1 MSSPYLDSSS
11 DGASGTKGR
20 LRSTD
25 RLLKRGAE
33 ADGGETGRPHLSR
46 RFSIGGLFHR
56 AHQARDQSI
65 PTPKLS
71 RRASVAS
78 TSSGRSAT
86 DHASSETDSA
96 GDSPLRRTKSLVGR
110 LFRRRSQAA
119 SERMHPPSP
128 ERRSSHH
135 VSSMYMSGQQG
146 SSVRLPDLLEEV
158 EAGVGRRDGVEVR
171 ISSPSSL
178 VTPDS
183 PRASSTTSSDSAVRR
198 FFHSSSPLTSA
209 SPTPAQSSS
218 MAVRV
223 ITSSRCVLTH
233 AHRLLQ
239 GTMILSSQNIT
250 FNCSV
255 LRPRFTLNI
264 PHGDIVAIIPFGDR
278 TGIKVAT
285 QRRCLLFQGFPER
298 DEFLQLLMEQWMAH
312 CRTMLLA
319 DATGASRI
327 HDTAMACAWFRQST
341 GVRNKL
347 PPAQLK
353 RAKSIG
359 GRPMGG
365 GGASGG
371 AGPVLPVLGGVN
383 SCGCMEHYKHDVVR
397 MRLQSTPLAIAGVL
411 FGLAGSGI
419 SYAGTFFRA
428 RGGNTVEETPWT
440 WDGDIRRRTI
450 ITNVPD
456 AFRPTTLMRV
466 EVAQRVTHESADI
479 IVVDASLT
487 LKRTSFGNN
496 YKCHLR
502 WCIVREQ
509 RRSQEGEEEREER
522 AQPESIVQDADGVTI
537 LPIDASNVR
546 VSAEVTCTGHAPL
559 PLQVVEERLIEF
571 VRTNFTAMLETLRV
585 RFQVASQE
593 TALCEY
599 PARTKMVDRAG
610 QFIRLALFLT
620 VYRARE
626 YLADWVSGDRTLS
639 SDYEAING
647 DDGGGQGSSSRLFY
661 YWASGVLLLFI
672 LVWTLVSHHYNRT
685 APLATYD
692 AAKHAGEGLIL
703 PSHLTDETIL
713 RNVSEVLDFLE
724 DHLPIL

>member
-1 MSSPYLDSSS
+1 MSSPYLDSSD
-11 DGASGTKGR
+11 DGASGKRGR
-20 LRSTD
+20 VQSTD
-25 RLLKRGAE
+25 RLLKGDTE
-33 ADGGETGRPHLSR
+33 TDYGEDARPPLAR

-56 AHQARDQSI
+56 THHAKDRSI
-65 PTPKLS
+65 PAPKLS

-78 TSSGRSAT
+78 TSSRST
-86 DHASSETDSA
+86 IDHASSEANSV
-96 GDSPLRRTKSLVGR
+96 GDGPLRRTKSLVGR
-110 LFRRRSQAA
+110 LFRRRSHVATEGA
-119 SERMHPPSP
+119 HSPDP

-146 SSVRLPDLLEEV
+146 SSVRLSDLFEET
-158 EAGVGRRDGVEVR
+158 EGGGRRAETEGR
-171 ISSPSSL
+171 IASPSPL
-178 VTPDS
+178 GPPDS
-183 PRASSTTSSDSAVRR
+183 PRTSSSVSSDSAVRR
-198 FFHSSSPLTSA
+198 LFHSRSPLTSA
-209 SPTPAQSSS
+209 SPAPVQASST
-218 MAVRV
+218 AVRV
-223 ITSSRCVLTH
+223 ISSSRCVLAH

-239 GTMILSSQNIT
+239 GTMMLSSHSIT
-250 FNCSV
+250 FNCAV

-298 DEFLQLLMEQWMAH
+298 DEFLHLLMAQWMSH

-319 DATGASRI
+319 DTTGASHI
-327 HDTAMACAWFRQST
+327 HDTAMACAWFLQST

-359 GRPMGG
+359 SRPMGG
-365 GGASGG
+365 GRASGG

-397 MRLQSTPLAIAGVL
+397 MRLQSTPLAVAGVL

-428 RGGNTVEETPWT
+428 HGGNTVEETPWT

-450 ITNVPD
+450 VTNVPD
-456 AFRPTTLMRV
+456 AFRKTTLMRV
-466 EVAQRVTHESADI
+466 EMAQRVTHESADI

-487 LKRTSFGNN
+487 LRRTSFGNN

-502 WCIVREQ
+502 WCIVREHHPVEDGP
-509 RRSQEGEEEREER
+509 EGTPPPGLE
-522 AQPESIVQDADGVTI
+522 GVAT

-546 VSAEVTCTGHAPL
+546 MSAEVTCTGHAPL

-599 PARTKMVDRAG
+599 PVRTKMVGRVG
-610 QFIRLALFLT
+610 QFIRWTLFLT

-626 YLADWVSGDRTLS
+626 HLADWFGGDRATS
-639 SDYEAING
+639 HEHEAING
-647 DDGGGQGSSSRLFY
+647 GEGGQGSSQLFY

-672 LVWTLVSHHYNRT
+672 LVWILMGHYYDKT
-685 APLATYD
+685 APLTPYD
-692 AAKHAGEGLIL
+692 ATRHAKEQLTL
-703 PSHLTDETIL
+703 PSHLTDGALL
-713 RNVSEVLDFLE
+713 RNVSEVLDFIE
-724 DHLPIL
+724 GHLPIL